1 MSSSGSSGGGGFSS
15 GRADQLD
22 CNIVERVSLASPVP
36 AVVATL
42 QKGDKL
48 DVRIRTQN
56 DRDSVVAHAASGA
69 IAGAI
74 ILSSVQRTRDLI
86 ECVRQGRHYD
96 ATVVDVKGGLCNVEI
111 RPRP

>member
-15 GRADQLD
+15 GQRDELD
-22 CNIVERVSLASPVP
+22 CNIVERISLASPVP

-42 QKGDKL
+42 TKGDKL
-48 DVRIRTQN
+48 NVQIRTQN
-56 DRDSVVAHAASGA
+56 DRDSVVARAASGQ

-86 ECVRQGRHYD
+86 ECLRAGRQYD
-96 ATVVDVKGGLCNVEI
+96 ATVIEVKGGLCSVEV